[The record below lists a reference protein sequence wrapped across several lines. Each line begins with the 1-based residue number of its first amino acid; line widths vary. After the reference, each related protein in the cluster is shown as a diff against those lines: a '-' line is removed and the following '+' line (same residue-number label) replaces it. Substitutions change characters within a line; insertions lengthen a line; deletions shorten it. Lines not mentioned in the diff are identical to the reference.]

1 MAANKQLR
9 LAVTKNNVQKVQT
22 LLKDGSVT
30 VDADVLQLAVSR
42 GHTAMLDVLLKTGH
56 APTTEEAATLLIA
69 AVQSDSAP
77 TLQQLLQVL
86 PPASLNGAVREWS
99 PLMHAVKLG
108 QLASVEAMIRAGAAA
123 DYRMPTTGGTVLM
136 VAVQYTHP
144 AAAGLLLKAGAP
156 VEARDAQGWTA
167 LKWAAQSG
175 NTEIIGALL
184 DAGAVVEAAEGEGS
198 ALMVAAENLRAEAVE
213 LLVARASP
221 LEACDA
227 QGWCATSIAAA
238 SGHARIL
245 KCLLEA
251 GASVLSRTHTSAR
264 TALMAAA
271 LGGHTPAVQQLLAH
285 ARAQL
290 GEGLDEAAAAARVV
304 EHVNE
309 RDAQGATALMLAA
322 KNAHAATVALL
333 LEAGADG
340 NAADAQGHGPLEY
353 ASKRGALDVAR
364 ALLGASPP
372 PTSQLLARALPIA
385 IKESHVALVQLLAA
399 NGAPLQPHLMRAAA
413 SGGTEQL
420 LVLLKAGAADDV
432 DQASEAMM
440 CASCAGHR
448 GIVAQLLASG
458 ASVLQTDRLHGR
470 SALML
475 AAQYG
480 HAPVVRALLDAQAPA
495 NATDASGARPLQLAV
510 RAGHAAVVEEL
521 LRHGA
526 KLGPAADEGTKRE
539 GDESHEAL
547 LREAA
552 DSSVRAL
559 LLSEIKRRALESELC
574 SLEQAVASKRSK
586 KQRKREAMRAAK
598 QEAEAEAEA
607 EQEAQ
612 AGKPAAKADD
622 DDDDDDAA
630 EEPPAQATADK
641 EADKDKEKEAAQ
653 PASPPP
659 KAAAPPAAPAPA
671 PAASSV
677 PFPISA
683 ALANEDDDDVDAD
696 AALGSGSGVDA
707 AAVLGELL
715 DDDVDDEAAARDE
728 ETFGSPTAGFVP
740 PQDLVAAGGR
750 VQAQSLD
757 MEAIARQSL
766 GFAGSDSTEQ
776 SVEGLRQQL
785 LQLQLRVAAEQ
796 QCVMREQHITAR
808 MWIEKSQ
815 AEEAAEALQ
824 QRCDELKTQLGSWEA
839 WNLAQRRQQ
848 RQRRQQAV
856 QRWDEEPEL
865 LLRHLLADHDWR
877 GTPQAWPLEERR
889 RLGRTLMAAAN
900 LLHADSPVTVR
911 PPGL

>member
-9 LAVTKNNVQKVQT
+9 LAVTKNNLTKVQS
-22 LLKDGSVT
+22 LLKDGSAT

-42 GHTAMLDVLLKTGH
+42 GHTAMLEVLLKTGH
-56 APTTEEAATLLIA
+56 TPTTEEAAALLIA
-69 AVQSDSAP
+69 AVQSDSAS

-86 PPASLNGAVREWS
+86 PPASLNGTVREWS

-123 DYRMPTTGGTVLM
+123 DYRMPTTGGTALM

-144 AAAGLLLKAGAP
+144 GAVALILKAGAP
-156 VEARDAQGWTA
+156 VEARDSQGWTA

-175 NTEIIGALL
+175 NTEIIGSLL

-213 LLVARASP
+213 LLVARGSP

-245 KCLLEA
+245 RCLLEA
-251 GASVLSRTHTSAR
+251 GASILSRTHTSAR

-271 LGGHTPAVQQLLAH
+271 LGGHKPAVEQLLEH
-285 ARAQL
+285 ARTQL
-290 GEGLDEAAAAARVV
+290 GAGLDEAAAAARVV

-322 KNAHAATVALL
+322 KNAHSQMVALL

-340 NAADAQGHGPLEY
+340 NAADSQGHGPLEY
-353 ASKRGALDVAR
+353 ASKRGALDVVR

-385 IKESHVALVQLLAA
+385 IKESHVALVRLLASH
-399 NGAPLQPHLMRAAA
+399 GAPLQPHLMRAAA
-413 SGGTEQL
+413 AGGSEQL

-448 GIVAQLLASG
+448 GIVAQLLAAG
-458 ASVLQTDRLHGR
+458 ASVLKTDRLHGR

-480 HAPVVRALLDAQAPA
+480 HAPVVKVLLDAQAPA

-510 RAGHAAVVEEL
+510 RAGHAGVVEEL

-526 KLGPAADEGTKRE
+526 KLGPDADEGTASAS
-539 GDESHEAL
+539 DESHEAL

-586 KQRKREAMRAAK
+586 KQRKRDAMRAAK
-598 QEAEAEAEA
+598 QGAEAEAEAEA
-607 EQEAQ
+607 E
-612 AGKPAAKADD
+612 AGKPAAKAEQQADEE
-622 DDDDDDAA
+622 AA
-630 EEPPAQATADK
+630 EEEEADVASASPAPATADEVAEP
-641 EADKDKEKEAAQ
+641 EAEVAKAEAEAGATQ
-653 PASPPP
+653 PDSPAP
-659 KAAAPPAAPAPA
+659 KAAEAAAPAA
-671 PAASSV
+671 L

-683 ALANEDDDDVDAD
+683 ALANEDDADEDGD
-696 AALGSGSGVDA
+696 AALDAGAVA
-707 AAVLGELL
+707 AAAL
-715 DDDVDDEAAARDE
+715 DDDDDDDEAARDE
-728 ETFGSPTAGFVP
+728 ETFGSPMAGFVP

-766 GFAGSDSTEQ
+766 GFADSTEQ
-776 SVEGLRQQL
+776 SVEGLRQQV

-824 QRCDELKTQLGSWEA
+824 QRCDELKTQLASWEA

-856 QRWDEEPEL
+856 QGWEREPEL

-900 LLHADSPVTVR
+900 LLHADSPVR